1 MIDSAIQQMNSKIK
15 HRGPDGEGKFVNR
28 HVGLGHRR
36 LSIIDLTEA
45 GSQPMYSADGRF
57 VIVFNGEI
65 YNYKELKKEL
75 QEDYPF
81 KTHSDT
87 EVILASF
94 ARWGIACV
102 SKLVGMFA
110 FTIYD
115 QEAQKI
121 FVVRDRLGKKPL
133 YYFSKDSFL
142 AFASELRSLLSLKE
156 VSPTVGM
163 GELASFLQYQ
173 TIFAPKT
180 IIKDIKVFP
189 AGHYAFVAVDD
200 ILRGGDFS
208 SYFRPYWS
216 LDDCR
221 ENKSA
226 SYEETKTGVRDLLF
240 QAVERR
246 LVADVDF
253 GAFLSGGIDSGII
266 VGAMAQLCSSP
277 VNTFNVYFNEKQFD
291 EDAYA
296 SLIASQYKTRHHKI
310 LVTPQDLP
318 EYVQEGLDMMDF
330 PSGDGINTYVV
341 SKATRAQGIKMALT
355 GLGGDELFAGYPSFT
370 RISKLHQYKSLWNLP
385 LPVRQGL
392 SYLLIP
398 PVSLPVRQKFKQL
411 AGLSSF
417 DLDKIYLL
425 TREVLSGEALADL
438 IPGHKVKGRTET
450 AKEKINK
457 DYLLSSVSRK
467 EIKYYLENILLR
479 DSDQFSMATGLE
491 LRVPFMDHDLV
502 EYVLGVPDK
511 FKYPVTP
518 KKLLTDAFQDLIP
531 SAIINR
537 SKMGFVFPW
546 DKWLKKELL
555 ATSEEAIQNLSDLS
569 VFNADHVQALW
580 NSFLKGEVN
589 FSRVW
594 PLIVIG
600 HWLKKNNVAVESPA
614 VYA

>member
-1 MIDSAIQQMNSKIK
+1 MDSAIQLMNSKIK

-45 GSQPMYSADGRF
+45 GSQPMYSSDGRF

-75 QEDYPF
+75 QEDYSF

-94 ARWGIACV
+94 ARWGVACV

-121 FVVRDRLGKKPL
+121 FVVRDRLGIKPL
-133 YYFSKDSFL
+133 YYFSKGSFL

-156 VSPTVGM
+156 VSPTVSM

-180 IIKDIKVFP
+180 IIKGIKVFP

-200 ILRGGDFS
+200 ILIGGDFS

-221 ENKSA
+221 ENKSV
-226 SYEETKTGVRDLLF
+226 SYEDTKATVRKLLF

-310 LVTPQDLP
+310 LVTPKDLP

-392 SYLLIP
+392 SSLLIP
-398 PVSLPVRQKFKQL
+398 PVPLPVRQKFKQL

-425 TREVLSGEALADL
+425 TREVLSGKALADL
-438 IPGHKVKGRTET
+438 IPGHFIPGGTET
-450 AKEKINK
+450 NKEEVNK

-479 DSDQFSMATGLE
+479 DSDQFSMARGLE

-518 KKLLTDAFQDLIP
+518 KKLLTDAFQDIIP
-531 SAIINR
+531 PAIINR
-537 SKMGFVFPW
+537 PKMGFVFPW
-546 DKWLKKELL
+546 DKWLKNELL
-555 ATSEEAIQNLSDLS
+555 VTSEEAIQNLSDLS

-614 VYA
+614 VHA

>member
-1 MIDSAIQQMNSKIK
+1 MDSTIQQMNSKIK

-45 GSQPMYSADGRF
+45 GNQPMYSADGRF

-65 YNYKELKKEL
+65 YNYKELKKDL
-75 QEDYPF
+75 QEDYSF

-94 ARWGIACV
+94 AKWGVACV

-121 FVVRDRLGKKPL
+121 FVVRDRLGIKPL
-133 YYFSKDSFL
+133 YYFNKGAFL

-156 VSPTVGM
+156 VSATVGM

-226 SYEETKTGVRDLLF
+226 SYEEIKTNVRDLLF

-310 LVTPQDLP
+310 LVTPKDLP
-318 EYVQEGLDMMDF
+318 EYVQEGLESMDF

-370 RISKLHQYKSLWNLP
+370 RISKLHQFKSLWNLP

-392 SYLLIP
+392 SSLLIP

-411 AGLSSF
+411 AGLPSF

-425 TREVLSGEALADL
+425 TREVLSGKALADL
-438 IPGHKVKGRTET
+438 IPGHKVKGGTET
-450 AKEKINK
+450 NKEEINK

-511 FKYPVTP
+511 FKYPLTP
-518 KKLLTDAFQDLIP
+518 KKLLTDAFQDKIP
-531 SAIINR
+531 AAIMNR
-537 SKMGFVFPW
+537 PKMGFVFPW
-546 DKWLKKELL
+546 DKWLKNELL
-555 ATSEEAIQNLSDLS
+555 ATSEEAIENLSDLS

-614 VYA
+614 EYA